1 MKNLIIIAF
10 VFLSVFTKGYSQ
22 QSLSDYKYLVIPE
35 QFEFVKGKDKYRL
48 NTLTRYL
55 FKQHGFNAVYDSELP
70 NDVQRCELLWA
81 DATGNSGLVY
91 TKVKYIIRDCNGF
104 IVLESREGKSKD
116 KEYKVAYQEAVR
128 DAFKSIEMIVLK
140 DRENAVKKPSKPVSA
155 KDVTSVVPDPPKVT
169 PPISSTTPEEI
180 KDAPVVKP
188 MGHTA
193 SELKPRFKRYFFEAY
208 EIWEKENGMVVMF
221 QGQNIGKL
229 VPTSRDDNYLVETSQ
244 FSGAAYL
251 KDGFFYVER
260 VVEGLSKPVVMKFK
274 KAE

>member
-70 NDVQRCELLWA
+70 NDVKRCDLLWA
-81 DATGNSGLVY
+81 DATGNSGLVF

-140 DRENAVKKPSKPVSA
+140 DRENAAKKPSKPTSV
-155 KDVTSVVPDPPKVT
+155 KDVTPVVSDTPKVR
-169 PPISSTTPEEI
+169 PPVSATSSEI
-180 KDAPVVKP
+180 KDAPAVKP
-188 MGHTA
+188 SSDTM
-193 SELKPRFKRYFFEAY
+193 SQLKPRFNKYSFEAY
-208 EIWEKENGMVVMF
+208 EIWEQAQGMDLMF

-229 VPTSRDDNYLVETSQ
+229 VPTSRDNNYLVESSQ
-244 FSGAAYL
+244 FSGVAYL
-251 KDGFFYVER
+251 KDGFLFVER
-260 VVEGLSKPVVMKFK
+260 VVEGLSKPVVMKFN